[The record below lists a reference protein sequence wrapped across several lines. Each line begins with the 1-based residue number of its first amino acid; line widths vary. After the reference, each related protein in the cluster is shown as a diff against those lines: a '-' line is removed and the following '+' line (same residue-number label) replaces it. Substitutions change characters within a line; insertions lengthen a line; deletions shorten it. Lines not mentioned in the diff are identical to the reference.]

1 MLESKE
7 KKTFITRDS
16 MLLFAIGLA
25 VVYWAIESFMNIFVT
40 PDANFFRHLIGTD
53 IYNIYSRIIILC
65 LFVIFGSHVQYTI
78 NKRKEAEKY
87 LEASRAATI
96 LGLAKLAEYR
106 DKDTGSHLER
116 IREYSRIIAEE
127 LSAKPEFSKYISENY
142 IEDIFNSSILHDIG
156 KVGIPDAILRKP
168 ASLTDDEFEIIKTHT
183 TLGGEA
189 IEAIENRIEGQSF
202 LTIGKEIAYHHHEK
216 WDGSGYPNGFQKE
229 EIPLSA
235 RIIALADV
243 YDALTSKRAYKE
255 AYTHQDTIRMITK
268 LKGTHFD
275 PNVVDAFFAVKD
287 KFKSI
292 ATTYHDL

>member
-65 LFVIFGSHVQYTI
+65 LFVIFGSHVQYTV

-116 IREYSRIIAEE
+116 IREYSRILAEE
-127 LSAKPEFSKYISENY
+127 LSGKPEFSKYISENY
-142 IEDIFNSSILHDIG
+142 IEDIFNSAILHDIG

-168 ASLTDDEFEIIKTHT
+168 AGLTDDEFEIIKTHT

-255 AYTHQDTIRMITK
+255 AYTHQNAIRMIKK

-275 PNVVDAFFAVKD
+275 PDVVDAFLTVKD

-292 ATTYHDL
+292 AATYHDM

>member
-1 MLESKE
+1 
-7 KKTFITRDS
+7 

-65 LFVIFGSHVQYTI
+65 LFVIFGSHVQYTV

-106 DKDTGSHLER
+106 DTDTGSHLER
-116 IREYSRIIAEE
+116 IREYSRILAEE
-127 LSAKPEFSKYISENY
+127 LSGKPEFSKYISENY
-142 IEDIFNSSILHDIG
+142 IEDIFNSAILHDIG

-168 ASLTDDEFEIIKTHT
+168 AGLTDDEFEIIKTHT

-255 AYTHQDTIRMITK
+255 AYTHQDAIRMIKK

-275 PNVVDAFFAVKD
+275 PDVVDAFLTVKD

-292 ATTYHDL
+292 AATYHDV

>member
-1 MLESKE
+1 LAE
-7 KKTFITRDS
+7 KINKKSLVTRDS
-16 MLLFAIGLA
+16 MLLFGIGLA
-25 VVYWAIESFMNIFVT
+25 VVYWAIESFMNIFLT

-78 NKRKEAEKY
+78 NKRRESEKKLQSY
-87 LEASRAATI
+87 RAATI

-106 DKDTGSHLER
+106 DQNTGSHLER
-116 IREYSRIIAEE
+116 IREYSRVIAEE
-127 LSAKPEFSKYISENY
+127 MAKKPGFAKYITDDY

-156 KVGIPDAILRKP
+156 KVGIPDAILQKP
-168 ASLTDDEFEIIKTHT
+168 SNLTSDEFEVMKTHA

-189 IEAIENRIEGQSF
+189 IEAIENRTEGQSF

-216 WDGSGYPNGFQKE
+216 WDGSGYPDGFKE
-229 EIPLSA
+229 KSIPLSA

-255 AYTHQDTIRMITK
+255 AFVHQDALDIITR
-268 LKGTHFD
+268 LKGTQFD
-275 PNVVDAFFAVKD
+275 PDVVDAFLAVENEFQHISN
-287 KFKSI
+287 KFK
-292 ATTYHDL
+292 DV

>member
-7 KKTFITRDS
+7 KKTFITKDS
-16 MLLFAIGLA
+16 MLLFAICLA

-65 LFVIFGSHVQYTI
+65 LFVIFGSHVQYTV

-116 IREYSRIIAEE
+116 IREYSRILAEE
-127 LSAKPEFSKYISENY
+127 LSGKPEFSKYISENY
-142 IEDIFNSSILHDIG
+142 IEDIFNSAILHDIG

-168 ASLTDDEFEIIKTHT
+168 AGLTDDEFEIIKTHT

-255 AYTHQDTIRMITK
+255 AYTHQDAIRMITK
-268 LKGTHFD
+268 LKETHFD

-292 ATTYHDL
+292 ATTYHDV

>member
-1 MLESKE
+1 LLESKE
-7 KKTFITRDS
+7 KKTFITKDS
-16 MLLFAIGLA
+16 MLLFAICLA

-65 LFVIFGSHVQYTI
+65 LFVIFGSHVQYTV

-116 IREYSRIIAEE
+116 IREYSRILAEE
-127 LSAKPEFSKYISENY
+127 LSGKPEFSKYISENY

-168 ASLTDDEFEIIKTHT
+168 AGLTDDEFEIIKTHT

-255 AYTHQDTIRMITK
+255 AYTHQDAIRMITK
-268 LKGTHFD
+268 LKETHFD

-292 ATTYHDL
+292 ATTYHDV